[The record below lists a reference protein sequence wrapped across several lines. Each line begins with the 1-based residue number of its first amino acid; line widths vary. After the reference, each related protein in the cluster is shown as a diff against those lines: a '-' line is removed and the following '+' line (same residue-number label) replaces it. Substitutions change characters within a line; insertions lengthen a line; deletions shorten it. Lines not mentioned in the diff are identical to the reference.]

1 MKSLF
6 KSISLTI
13 AAACLVAANV
23 VWASEQITVTDSA
36 GRQITIEQPVERIV
50 CLGPGCLR
58 LIVYLQAQDKV
69 VGVEGLEAQYPD
81 SRPYFLANT
90 WLAGLPKIG
99 PGGVPAIGGLP
110 DIEALLNVRPQ
121 VIFATYLHPDKAA
134 RLEQL
139 SGAKVVLLDYGPFAG
154 IDVDVLLKSLGIA
167 GQVLGKQKRA
177 KEVAAY
183 VNSCLADMKRRTQ
196 GVAKPARAYVGG
208 IGFKGSHGIDSTD
221 ADYVPFEWLSVI
233 NAAKGQG
240 QGAHCFVAHELLL
253 GLDPEVIFVDS
264 GGVVMLEGDFKKR
277 PAYYQSLSAFKN
289 GRVYILHPFNWYTT
303 NLGTALIDA
312 YAIGT
317 ILYPQRFADVNLD
330 KKADEV
336 YQHLVGKPLASKM
349 VEIYGPQGQRPDYI
363 KAPEQS
369 K

>member
-1 MKSLF
+1 MKYLG
-6 KSISLTI
+6 KLTCLI
-13 AAACLVAANV
+13 ALSAALLLSGQVLAADAVTV
-23 VWASEQITVTDSA
+23 VDST
-36 GRQITIEQPVERIV
+36 GRKVEINRPVERIV

-90 WLAGLPKIG
+90 WLAKLPKIG
-99 PGGVPAIGGLP
+99 PGGVPSIGGLP

-154 IDVDVLLKSLGIA
+154 IDVEVLLKSLDIA
-167 GQVLGKQKRA
+167 GQVLGKQERA

-183 VNSCLADMKRRTQ
+183 VNSCLADMKRRTADI
-196 GVAKPARAYVGG
+196 AKPARAYVGG

-221 ADYVPFEWLSVI
+221 ADYVPFEWLSVV

-253 GLDPEVIFVDS
+253 DLDPEVIFVDS
-264 GGVVMLEGDFKKR
+264 GERGDVG
-277 PAYYQSLSAFKN
+277 
-289 GRVYILHPFNWYTT
+289 GRL
-303 NLGTALIDA
+303 
-312 YAIGT
+312 
-317 ILYPQRFADVNLD
+317 
-330 KKADEV
+330 
-336 YQHLVGKPLASKM
+336 
-349 VEIYGPQGQRPDYI
+349 
-363 KAPEQS
+363 
-369 K
+369 